1 MNEVLNKILLISPN
15 IYFSAHGKILVNAK
29 KYGSCS
35 FSCSK
40 EDLVREEGDGDMTA
54 MAMMWLLFY
63 ELRLLILSLNGH
75 LI

>member
-40 EDLVREEGDGDMTA
+40 EDLVREEGDGDNL
-54 MAMMWLLFY
+54 WLLFY